1 MSAVSH
7 CSRETRR
14 GRRYAR
20 PPYCCDYR
28 AADQPPATTTT
39 TTTTI
44 PPSLKVHLM
53 SLLPSSTG
61 YLFISLDR
69 LTISFEKSAGER
81 DFGGIWRMR
90 LDGKCLRSGKEGRK
104 ERRWNVNAD
113 LESCFCKYERR
124 KGLESRVMQLGR
136 VCT

>member
-39 TTTTI
+39 TI
-44 PPSLKVHLM
+44 SPPLKVHLM

-61 YLFISLDR
+61 YFFISLDR
-69 LTISFEKSAGER
+69 LTISFGKSAGER